1 VSAGRN
7 RAVAL
12 GVAGVGAGLAAV
24 AAYGAARRH
33 RSRGPIDLSELD
45 LPNDLTSHSVRV
57 DDGAV
62 IHTIE
67 HGTGRP
73 IVLLHGVTL
82 SIATWPYQI
91 ATLGKE
97 FRVVAV
103 DQRGHGKSERGSGG
117 YGIERMASDAAQV
130 LSHLDLRDA
139 IVVGHSMGGMVI
151 QQMCLDFQ
159 DLARER
165 VAGTI
170 LLSTAAAVT
179 QGIPGWPAMNRVVKP
194 GAYAARTATRSA
206 RTWFPDGDVGYA
218 MARLALGAKAAPHH
232 VEHTRNM
239 TASIAPATLAA
250 LMPGVVSFD
259 IRARLKDYPV
269 PALVVTGSRDLL
281 TPPRLG
287 REIAKR
293 IPGAE
298 FEVVPGAGHMLMM
311 ERGDWLNERIAAF
324 ARAH

>member
-1 VSAGRN
+1 MSPRRN
-7 RAVAL
+7 RAL
-12 GVAGVGAGLAAV
+12 GLGFAGIWAGLAAV

-33 RSRGPIDLSELD
+33 RDRGPIDLSELD
-45 LPNDLTSHSVRV
+45 LPDDVMSHSVTV

-62 IHTIE
+62 IHTID

-91 ATLGKE
+91 AALSKQ
-97 FRVVAV
+97 FRVIAV
-103 DQRGHGKSERGSGG
+103 DQRGHGKSERGTGG

-130 LSHLDLRDA
+130 LTHLDLRDA
-139 IVVGHSMGGMVI
+139 IVVGHSMGGMVTL
-151 QQMCLDFQ
+151 QMCLDFQ

-179 QGIPGWPAMNRVVKP
+179 QGIPGWPTMNRVVKP
-194 GAYAARTATRSA
+194 GAFAARSATRGA
-206 RTWFPDGDVGYA
+206 TNWFPNGEVGYA
-218 MARLALGAKAAPHH
+218 MARLALGANAEPHH
-232 VEHTRNM
+232 VQHTRNM
-239 TASIAPATLAA
+239 TAAIAPATLAA
-250 LMPGVVSFD
+250 LMPGIVSFD

-298 FEVVPGAGHMLMM
+298 FEVLPGAGHMLMM
-311 ERGDWLNERIAAF
+311 ERGDWLNERIVSF
-324 ARAH
+324 ANAH